1 MAERTRVVFMGSAE
15 VSCVAL
21 AELLKTPWLE
31 VVGAVTQP
39 DRPVGRSLRPSA
51 CPGKAFAEKNG
62 IPVFAPEKVNAPES
76 LAHIWSWAPD
86 VIVVVA
92 YGQILRK
99 ALLEMPKYGCV
110 NLHLS
115 LLPRHRGAAP
125 VKWAIAEGDPRTGAT
140 VMLMDQ
146 GMDTG
151 DILAQSVEDILP
163 RDTAETLTARLA
175 SRGAALLA
183 ETLHGLVEGTV
194 EPTPQNSLEATYA
207 PKLTKQDGCVTWNS
221 DAARIVRRI
230 KAFQPWPGGYT
241 TLLVTHGNAEPKQL
255 RVRIFEAEAI
265 ARRYND
271 KPVAPGTI
279 AAASASEGIVVAT
292 EQGSVRLLEIQAEGG
307 RRMSAHDFLAGHHVP
322 VGAKLP

>member
-1 MAERTRVVFMGSAE
+1 MAERTRVVFMGSAS

-21 AELLKTPWLE
+21 AELLKTPWIE
-31 VVGAVTQP
+31 VVGCVTQP
-39 DRPVGRSLRPSA
+39 DRPVGRSLRPA
-51 CPGKAFAEKNG
+51 PCPGKAFAEEHG
-62 IPVFAPEKVNAPES
+62 VPVFTPEKVNAPES
-76 LAHIWSWAPD
+76 LAHIWSMAPD

-99 ALLEMPKYGCV
+99 ALLEMPRYGCV

-175 SRGAALLA
+175 TRGAALLA
-183 ETLHGLVEGTV
+183 ETLRGLVDGTI
-194 EPTPQNSLEATYA
+194 EPQPQNSLEATYA
-207 PKLTKQDGCVTWNS
+207 PKLSKQDGCVTWHS
-221 DAARIVRRI
+221 EAARIVRRI

-241 TLLVTHGNAEPKQL
+241 TLLVTHGGDSARPV
-255 RVRIFEAEAI
+255 RVRVFEAEAV
-265 ARRYND
+265 ASRANGVR
-271 KPVAPGTI
+271 PAPGTVV
-279 AAASASEGIVVAT
+279 AASASDGIVVAA
-292 EQGSVRLLEIQAEGG
+292 EDGCVRLLEIQAEGG
-307 RRMSAHDFLAGHHVP
+307 RRMAARDFLSGHRVP
-322 VGAKLP
+322 VGAILP

>member
-1 MAERTRVVFMGSAE
+1 MEERTRVVFMGSAE

-21 AELLKTPWLE
+21 AELLKTPWLQ

-39 DRPVGRSLRPSA
+39 DRPVGRSLHPA
-51 CPGKAFAEKNG
+51 PCPGKAFAEKNG
-62 IPVFAPEKVNAPES
+62 IPVFTPEKVNTPEA
-76 LAHIWSWAPD
+76 LAHIWSMAPD

-99 ALLEMPKYGCV
+99 TLLEMPRYGCV

-125 VKWAIAEGDPRTGAT
+125 VKWAIAEGDTRTGAT

-175 SRGAALLA
+175 TRGAALLA
-183 ETLHGLVEGTV
+183 ETLRGLVDGTI
-194 EPTPQNSLEATYA
+194 EPRPQDSLEATYA

-221 DAARIVRRI
+221 DARRIVRRI

-241 TLLVTHGNAEPKQL
+241 TLLVTHGGAEPRQV
-255 RVRIFEAEAI
+255 RVRVFSAEAL
-265 ARRYND
+265 ASA
-271 KPVAPGTI
+271 PTFAGAAPGTVV
-279 AAASASEGIVVAT
+279 AASASEGIVVAA
-292 EQGSVRLLEIQAEGG
+292 EEGAVRLLEIQPEGG
-307 RRMSAHDFLAGHHVP
+307 RRMAVRDFLSGHRVP
-322 VGAKLP
+322 VGARLP